1 MHGSHGVVCP
11 VLGILY
17 NGAANTAKFAK
28 AHLSFQEMLAA
39 KFCSGVVY
47 FAKNKN
53 QVRQVPLVWC
63 WWR

>member
-17 NGAANTAKFAK
+17 NGAANFAK

-39 KFCSGVVY
+39 EFCSGVVY